1 MKGMPEHFLLFL
13 SLSFACFLAGIVF
26 FRKDNV
32 PLNKVLIS
40 FMLSIYNPF
49 RLKMELK
56 SKGIAL
62 IVLGYLTF
70 AVYMAIVM

>member
-1 MKGMPEHFLLFL
+1 MPEHFPLFL

-32 PLNKVLIS
+32 PLSKVLIS
-40 FMLSIYNPF
+40 FMLGIYNPF
-49 RLKMELK
+49 RLRMELRRE
-56 SKGIAL
+56 GIAL

-70 AVYMAIVM
+70 AVYLAMVM